1 MTKLALTRSCLLL
14 TAGLLTVSTS
24 ACVVDSG
31 SPGDED
37 TDGAADAGETDG
49 DDDDDAADETG
60 DDDDD
65 GAQVDGVA
73 DIEGWVTTAA
83 GDPLE
88 GVLVTAPGGSA
99 TSDADGHFELSTAA
113 DEGDTIVV
121 ELESAGWVRGHE
133 RFEARDGAINVVR
146 AVMMPEALPV
156 PLDATGGGM
165 VLGSRNAAVVAPP
178 GAFVHAD
185 GSPVQGMVDVH
196 LTPLNPAVAA
206 EYDAYPGDGLARDA
220 GGAMIQ
226 LETFGVLDVTVRQN
240 GEELNIA
247 DGMGVEVQIP
257 LPDPAPANPPQTM
270 PLWSF
275 DEEAGVWAEEGV
287 LTLDAQAGVY
297 RGTLPHLSPWNAD
310 QPLSATC
317 IRGRVEDP
325 AGNPVAGA
333 MVFAQGVDYLG
344 GSTAVTDGDG
354 EFCVAVRKD
363 STVEVTAYGL
373 DGSITRTVAS
383 GSADTEVP
391 VQCDVDCL
399 DTGLWTLI
407 PGEGDPTWGG
417 GYCEPP
423 DEDTWITFEADA
435 FGTVVDLQPGDDFV
449 ACGFQMDDPAAE
461 PDEPPGTTMLT
472 YTDDEWTTWVIM
484 GRGSDQLGAVE
495 GTVAVQR
502 NDSGDSSDA
511 VYASCMIDVDEAEEV
526 DDDVFVVGGGGTCEA
541 FSISSGFATSP
552 ATVDFRGI
560 AGLFDGVI
568 PLICCDV
575 DPTAMPGFP

>member
-14 TAGLLTVSTS
+14 TAGLLAASTS

-31 SPGDED
+31 DPSDAD
-37 TDGAADAGETDG
+37 TDGAADAGDTDG

-65 GAQVDGVA
+65 GAQVDGIA

-88 GVLVTAPGGSA
+88 GVQVTAPGGSA
-99 TSDADGHFELSTAA
+99 TTDADGHFVFSTAA
-113 DEGDTIVV
+113 DDGDTIVV

-165 VLGSRNAAVVAPP
+165 VLGTRNAAVVAPP
-178 GAFVHAD
+178 NAFVHAD
-185 GSPVQGMVDVH
+185 GSPAEGMVDVH
-196 LTPLNPAVAA
+196 LTPLNPAVQA

-220 GGAMIQ
+220 GGTLIQ

-257 LPDPAPANPPQTM
+257 LPDPAPADPPETM

-275 DEEAGVWAEEGV
+275 DEEAGVWAEEGT
-287 LTLDAQAGVY
+287 LTLDAEAGVY

-325 AGNPVAGA
+325 EGNPVAGA

-373 DGSITRTVAS
+373 DGSITRTVDS
-383 GSADTEVP
+383 GDADTEVP

-423 DEDTWITFEADA
+423 DEDTWISFEADA

-449 ACGFQMDDPAAE
+449 ACGFQMDDPAAG

-502 NDSGDSSDA
+502 NESADNTDA

-526 DDDVFVVGGGGTCEA
+526 DDDIFVVGGGGTCEA
-541 FSISSGFATSP
+541 FSLSSGFATSP

-575 DPTAMPGFP
+575 DPMAMPGFP